1 MQTNMLHFQPPLMPI
16 TMAQPVATAAPVTV
30 PAPPVTTASIS
41 SGSLQPLGTYRVST
55 TSPMAYPVSSYIVE
69 SKPAQPLVTQA
80 PGVQVATTS
89 RSDQA
94 GCWQGFTVH
103 GKLKGRCV

>member
-1 MQTNMLHFQPPLMPI
+1 MIHFQPPLMPI
-16 TMAQPVATAAPVTV
+16 TTMAQPLTTVTPVTM
-30 PAPPVTTASIS
+30 PAPPVTTSASVS

-89 RSDQA
+89 
-94 GCWQGFTVH
+94 H
-103 GKLKGRCV
+103 